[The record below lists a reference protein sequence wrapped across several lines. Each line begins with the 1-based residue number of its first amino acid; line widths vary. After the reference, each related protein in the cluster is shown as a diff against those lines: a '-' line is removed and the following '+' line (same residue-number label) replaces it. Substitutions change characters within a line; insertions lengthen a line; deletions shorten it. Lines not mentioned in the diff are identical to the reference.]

1 MNLNTNLNLNQ
12 NVNLNVNVNLNL
24 TLYLFQSL
32 TQFLGWSVLNTD
44 TYDKMNKLE
53 SRKDIFQ
60 DMVMYHVKC
69 RKDEIQNV
77 LVGLSNLTGLSP
89 YCARIKMNYTTLV
102 KLVIAGYPIF
112 TVWSNLIMW
121 RWNAVIYDTMIDC
134 LIKIG
139 CMNIEKVLEISL
151 VKLVFFMFRT
161 HVSCMTKNPM
171 NVRRTSWRL
180 FW

>member
-1 MNLNTNLNLNQ
+1 M
-12 NVNLNVNVNLNL
+12 
-24 TLYLFQSL
+24 
-32 TQFLGWSVLNTD
+32 LNTD

-121 RWNAVIYDTMIDC
+121 RCNATIYDTMIDC

-139 CMNIEKVLEISL
+139 CMNIEKSL
-151 VKLVFFMFRT
+151 GNQPCETGVFLCSEHTWAVWQRT
-161 HVSCMTKNPM
+161 QWMWGGRAGGYSGKTQQIHA
-171 NVRRTSWRL
+171 
-180 FW
+180 